1 MQGQWPDSPRY
12 ATYWGL
18 SNLALQFLRDGVDD
32 PRLNRELLELFPHR
46 FELCAEFK
54 RLFVYGCSLSQAE
67 IAAGDGRHYGFLRRA
82 VKDDYDEKTRVSM
95 VSCADEL
102 P

>member
-1 MQGQWPDSPRY
+1 MY
-12 ATYWGL
+12 HGL

-46 FELCAEFK
+46 FDLCAEFK
-54 RLFVYGCSLSQAE
+54 RLFVYDCSLSRAQ
-67 IAAGDGRHYGFLRRA
+67 IAAGVGDGNSSYMRLRHA
-82 VKDDYDEKTRVSM
+82 VTEPYDEKSRLSLVTS
-95 VSCADEL
+95 ADEL